1 MVGRLS
7 FMEHGMAE
15 NVRKTQDRW
24 IGVAILIIGC
34 FLFYETFF
42 FHKVDWVD
50 LGMAFWPR
58 ILLGGLGVLSIYFII
73 RGNLDSGSSEG
84 VAFLA
89 FVILAGCVGYALL
102 MESVG
107 WLVLT
112 PVFLFVLTLFLSD
125 RSKRSMAHASLS
137 AILGTAFVYSMFHYG
152 LDVQL
157 PEGLLEVDV

>member
-1 MVGRLS
+1 MIDDT
-7 FMEHGMAE
+7 
-15 NVRKTQDRW
+15 RKTQDRW
-24 IGVAILIIGC
+24 MGIVILIIGS

-58 ILLGGLGVLSIYFII
+58 ILLGCLGVLAIYFII
-73 RGNLDSGSSEG
+73 RGNLDNGSSEG
-84 VAFLA
+84 LELRAFA
-89 FVILAGCVGYALL
+89 ILAGCIGYALL
-102 MESVG
+102 VETIG

-112 PVFLFVLTLFLSD
+112 SVFLFILTLSLSD
-125 RSKRSMAHASLS
+125 KSQRSMVHASFS
-137 AILGTAFVYSMFHYG
+137 AVFGTAFIYLLFHYG